1 MNVLDRY
8 LLINFLK
15 IFAFVSITASALIVI
30 YSVTDFLL
38 AFKVKDISL
47 ALKYLLYLL
56 PLGFYILSPLVVGIS
71 VIVLF
76 RRVLS
81 KKIDLTSQSFSIS
94 PLRLS
99 LFIVLFSLSLS
110 GAFVLFNE
118 SLIPSLFK
126 GVWYMEKKFKKR
138 EIEGGRIVERLWF
151 VKKTEKSTYY
161 IYVDNLEVGSGV
173 FAGLYLLRT
182 GPGNEVLEV
191 VEGRSG
197 KWKDHI
203 IFVNWGS
210 AYNFVEG
217 YFVRE
222 LNRFS
227 LGTEISMDE
236 IGLFAE
242 KIEHVRS
249 SSLITLYAKGSKLG
263 FDSNRYFSELMF
275 RAGMS
280 FFPFM
285 LTVPTLWGLFRFRRT
300 GIGALI
306 LLAGLIIG
314 WLVII
319 SPKVIAD
326 KAGAPPQYALIGYV
340 FVGLIILKGLYD
352 LGKGF
357 RV

>member
-15 IFAFVSITASALIVI
+15 IFAFITLTATALIVI
-30 YSVTDFLL
+30 YSITDFFL
-38 AFKVKDISL
+38 AFKVRDPSL
-47 ALKYLLYLL
+47 ILRYIAHLI
-56 PLGFYILSPLVVGIS
+56 PLGFYILSPLIVGIS

-76 RRVLS
+76 RRVFASRL
-81 KKIDLTSQSFSIS
+81 DLTSQSFTIT

-99 LFIVLFSLSLS
+99 LFILLFSGALS
-110 GAFVLFNE
+110 GSFLLLNE
-118 SLIPSLFK
+118 AVIPSLFK

-138 EIEGGRIVERLWF
+138 EPEKGRIVERLWF
-151 VKKTEKSTYY
+151 VKKTERSTYY
-161 IYVDNLEVGSGV
+161 IYVDNLEVGSGL
-173 FAGLYLLRT
+173 FTGLYLLRT
-182 GPGNEVLEV
+182 GPGNEVIEV

-197 KWKDHI
+197 RWRDHVI
-203 IFVNWGS
+203 YVHRGS

-217 YFVRE
+217 FFVKE

-227 LGTEISMDE
+227 LGTEVSMDE

-249 SSLITLYAKGSKLG
+249 SSLITLYTKGSRLG
-263 FDSNRYFSELMF
+263 FDANRYFSELMF

-285 LTVPTLWGLFRFRRT
+285 LTVPTLWGLLKYRRT
-300 GIGALI
+300 GVGALI
-306 LLAGLIIG
+306 LLGGLVIG

-326 KAGAPPQYALIGYV
+326 KAGQPPQYALIGYV
-340 FVGLIILKGLYD
+340 VIGILILKGIYD